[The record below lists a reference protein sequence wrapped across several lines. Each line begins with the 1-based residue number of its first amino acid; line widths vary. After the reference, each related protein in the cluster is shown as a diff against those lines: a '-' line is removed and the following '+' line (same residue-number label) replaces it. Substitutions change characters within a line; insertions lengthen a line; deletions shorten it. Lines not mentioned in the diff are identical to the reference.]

1 MLTVLINNDKIRSRR
16 INALRCAFRYNK
28 IIEEIVQ
35 RECKENQLDT
45 ARKMLEKGK
54 YSVEEIA
61 ELLELSVS
69 EVENLRKN

>member
-1 MLTVLINNDKIRSRR
+1 M
-16 INALRCAFRYNK
+16 CK